1 MIFKRSSKFLRLS
14 SYSDICF
21 MKETAIYC
29 VLLLISGINS
39 AVSAE
44 TYDSLR
50 VEIRNGQKVIIHKI
64 EAKETFFALSRRY
77 QVTADL
83 IKGSNPGLVDGL
95 KIGEQIVIP
104 MITVGSPE
112 IQPTHRTHFV
122 DIGETLFSISRKYG
136 VEVGDLQ
143 LWNNLESVDLDVG
156 QELIVTTPGKI
167 ESNSTTVEFDNK
179 NDASHYHVVVEKETL
194 FAVSQKYG
202 IGVKELRQINSL
214 PGNEI
219 SIGQR
224 LIVKQGIAETNPSIE
239 VVKNTLVPDATASEV
254 NIDSTIVEEPKK
266 IIPINA
272 KDVNQF
278 NTRVIKDGELEKV
291 VEEGLA
297 KVIDNTTNTKK
308 YLALHRTAEIGTV
321 MQVINMANNMNIYVR
336 VVGKLPDTGENS
348 RVLIKISRTAY
359 EKFRAVDNQF
369 PVQIIYIP

>member
-1 MIFKRSSKFLRLS
+1 
-14 SYSDICF
+14 

-29 VLLLISGINS
+29 VLLLISGINF

-64 EAKETFFALSRRY
+64 EAKETLFALSRRY

-112 IQPTHRTHFV
+112 IQPTRRTHFV
-122 DIGETLFSISRKYG
+122 DIGETLVSISRKYG

-156 QELIVTTPGKI
+156 QELIVTTPEKI

-179 NDASHYHVVVEKETL
+179 NDASHYHIVVEKETL

-202 IGVKELRQINSL
+202 IGVEELRQINSL